1 MKYRLREGK
10 SDVAIYDETL
20 ASMEGEIKNCVR
32 KISLYRN
39 SEEVKN
45 LGVRGCIPTSSMD

>member
-20 ASMEGEIKNCVR
+20 ASMEGEIENCVR

-39 SEEVKN
+39 SEEVKEF
-45 LGVRGCIPTSSMD
+45 RS